1 MKVLIATYIYV
12 ERETLFRTTS
22 QNAEVPYAPHVSHG
36 PSALTAADRRPVS
49 IGRMGDAPVQNIHF
63 IQGGDGSTWRLYAS
77 FRKTRLRE
85 KTSIVER
92 EVEKEKYG
100 KQWRNRNN
108 RRLQRENNE
117 YI

>member
-1 MKVLIATYIYV
+1 
-12 ERETLFRTTS
+12 
-22 QNAEVPYAPHVSHG
+22 VPYALRVYDD

-49 IGRMGDAPVQNIHF
+49 IGRMGDTPVQNIHF
-63 IQGGDGSTWRLYAS
+63 IQGGDGSTWKLYAS

-85 KTSIVER
+85 KTSTVER
-92 EVEKEKYG
+92 EGKKRNMG

-108 RRLQRENNE
+108 RRLRRENNE